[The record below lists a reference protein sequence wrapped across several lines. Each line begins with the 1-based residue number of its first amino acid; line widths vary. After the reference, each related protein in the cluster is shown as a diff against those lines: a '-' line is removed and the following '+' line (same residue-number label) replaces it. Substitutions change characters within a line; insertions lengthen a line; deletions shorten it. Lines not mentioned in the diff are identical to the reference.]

1 MNWCLPA
8 ASLAAVLV
16 LAGIAWLLKLGGTQ
30 RLETGADAIRLA
42 EALSSGFEGKA
53 GIVSTSGEFAAA
65 AGGPGDLVLIQP
77 MGARHRADRFS
88 SARVAMLGEDG
99 PGGTAITLQL
109 SPQQMFRIT
118 VGDADAARAFASIL
132 GD

>member
-1 MNWCLPA
+1 MNGWLTA
-8 ASLAAVLV
+8 ASLAAVLA
-16 LAGIAWLLKLGGTQ
+16 LAGIAWLLRLGGTQ
-30 RLETGADAIRLA
+30 QLETGADAIRLA

-53 GIVSTSGEFAAA
+53 GIVSTSGELAAA

-77 MGARHRADRFS
+77 LGARHRAERFVG
-88 SARVAMLGEDG
+88 ARVAMLSEGADG
-99 PGGTAITLQL
+99 IAITLRL

-118 VGDADAARAFASIL
+118 VADAVAARAFARVL